1 MLFPECLGNMFTRE
15 PSLTPYKT
23 AKPLSLLIQDCDC
36 LDKVSAAV
44 HLYYWQP
51 DHKNILEMQDFCV
64 HIWKE
69 YKILGQTLSWLL
81 VEDIWSPYKLRWI
94 ANIFMSFV
102 LICCTSSRYF
112 KVTKPLSFTTTLHVF
127 ISIIQILLE
136 KGLGNFLP
144 FCCLHI
150 SKWLKKM
157 YMLWVRGLI
166 CNLKCMK

>member
-1 MLFPECLGNMFTRE
+1 MFTRE

-81 VEDIWSPYKLRWI
+81 VEL
-94 ANIFMSFV
+94 ATNG
-102 LICCTSSRYF
+102 C
-112 KVTKPLSFTTTLHVF
+112 
-127 ISIIQILLE
+127 
-136 KGLGNFLP
+136 FLDVGEGRKTVGA
-144 FCCLHI
+144 H
-150 SKWLKKM
+150 
-157 YMLWVRGLI
+157 
-166 CNLKCMK
+166 